1 MERTSGAPEHPS
13 VARIRAIAGRRPKSG
28 RKSLEDEPAI
38 MVLVMLEEAW
48 SEEGRAL
55 VVRRGARM
63 IRAGA
68 ESGVA
73 HG

>member
-1 MERTSGAPEHPS
+1 MGANVGRAGTSVRGEYPGDGGSTPEVWP
-13 VARIRAIAGRRPKSG
+13 
-28 RKSLEDEPAI
+28 KSLEDEPAI

-68 ESGVA
+68 GSGVA